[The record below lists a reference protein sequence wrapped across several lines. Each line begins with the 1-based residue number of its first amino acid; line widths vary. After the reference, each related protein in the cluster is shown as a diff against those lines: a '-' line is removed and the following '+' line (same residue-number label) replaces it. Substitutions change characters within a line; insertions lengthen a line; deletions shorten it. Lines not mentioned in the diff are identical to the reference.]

1 MKSMKTFTFDELSVE
16 AKEKAVT
23 EYLKDCITGITKEE
37 AYEALPGSDYEYFE
51 DGSLNEEN
59 L

>member
-1 MKSMKTFTFDELSVE
+1 MKSMKTFTFEELSVE

-23 EYLKDCITGITKEE
+23 QYLKDCITDITKEE

-51 DGSLNEEN
+51 DGSLN